1 MMKQMHRTFS
11 RSAVHVALVA
21 LVAAL
26 ASSAPLA
33 RSQGQ
38 APGDGAEALFLSTLD
53 EAVVTGPAATSPAGS
68 PLILREE
75 AVQQFHTPSVATRT
89 VLAPEQRRVRVFS
102 TDTFDAGELRAYQ
115 RYGIEDVLR
124 QTAGVSVVSTGQA
137 GSQTSLFIRGMESNH
152 AVVLL
157 NGRRLPPG
165 LAGIYQLEFLETST
179 LDSVQ
184 IHRGAVSSLY
194 GSDALAGAIDLRSTD
209 ARFVESDSL
218 VSYFEGGSFDT
229 FRTGHKGTLRDGRL
243 RIALDASYHETANDR
258 PRSAYDNSVV
268 RGNVAYELGDGV
280 FLDVLG
286 YIQDATLQVPGSSLG
301 FAFPEPQLN
310 QNQSSLFSPR
320 FSIARDDWD
329 FSVFYSHTRN
339 ELVATRDLFFLDNRL
354 DQTGHEVGA
363 QLTWRPR
370 EALALT
376 LGGGHY
382 DYAFERTPLIP
393 GLFNAPAAFS
403 YGYSSVFA
411 QAEAGLPLG
420 FDLVVSG
427 RHDEHDSFASKATY
441 AAQLS
446 HTLEA
451 TGTTLHGKVA
461 TGYKAPSGQDFI
473 FLDPTLDPGTI
484 PPEESFTRELGI
496 RQGLFDGR
504 SSFSFAYFWNDA
516 ENLVD
521 VDPFT
526 FFDPAIVDTRGEGFE
541 AELRHAVGDGLTLYA
556 NYTRL
561 RATVLD
567 GFYLGGFGGVPG
579 DRLVRRPEHTLAAGA
594 LLHGDGWTLGAELR
608 GAYRRFDAPGTILDD
623 YTVARLFGSYELRQ
637 GVELYGRIE
646 NVFDLDYEHTTGFEA
661 AGLGAF
667 AGLRLTF
674 GQ

>member
-1 MMKQMHRTFS
+1 MIKPISFPRYTPR
-11 RSAVHVALVA
+11 RSLQA
-21 LVAAL
+21 AAL
-26 ASSAPLA
+26 AFASALA
-33 RSQGQ
+33 S
-38 APGDGAEALFLSTLD
+38 AAYTGAEAQESDAAFLSTLD
-53 EAVVTGPAATSPAGS
+53 EALVTGPPAASPASS

-89 VLAPEQRRVRVFS
+89 VLSPERRETLPFS

-115 RYGIEDVLR
+115 RYGLDEVLR
-124 QTAGVSVVSTGQA
+124 QTPGVSVVSTGQA

-165 LAGIYQLEFLETST
+165 LAGIYQLEFLEVST

-209 ARFVESDSL
+209 ARFVEGDSL
-218 VSYFEGGSFDT
+218 VSYAEGGSFDT

-243 RIALDASYHETANDR
+243 RLAFDASYHETSNDR
-258 PRSAYDNSVV
+258 PSSAYENGIV
-268 RGNVAYELGDGV
+268 RGNAAYELGDGV

-286 YIQDATLQVPGSSLG
+286 YIQDGSLEVPGSSLSPG
-301 FAFPEPQLN
+301 FPEPQLN

-320 FSIARDDWD
+320 FSIQRDEWD
-329 FSVFYSHTRN
+329 FSLFYSHTRN
-339 ELVATRDLFFLDNRL
+339 ELTATRDLFFLDNRL

-363 QLTWRPR
+363 QFTWRPQ
-370 EALALT
+370 EDLALT

-382 DYAFERTPLIP
+382 DYSFERVPLIP
-393 GLFNAPAAFS
+393 GPFNAPSAFS
-403 YGYSSVFA
+403 YAYSSVYA
-411 QAEAGLPLG
+411 QAEAGLPYG
-420 FDLVVSG
+420 FDLVASG
-427 RHDEHDSFASKATY
+427 RHDEHDSFVSKATY
-441 AAQLS
+441 ATQLS
-446 HTLEA
+446 RTFEP
-451 TGTTLHGKVA
+451 TGTVLFGKVA

-473 FLDPTLDPGTI
+473 FLDPSLDPGTI
-484 PPEESFTRELGI
+484 PPEESLTREIGF
-496 RQGLFDGR
+496 RQPLFDGR
-504 SSFSFAYFWNDA
+504 SSFGFAYFWNEA

-526 FFDPAIVDTRGEGFE
+526 FFDPAIVDTRSEGFE
-541 AELRHAVGDGLTLYA
+541 LELRHALSDCLTLYT
-556 NYTRL
+556 NYTHL
-561 RATVLD
+561 EASVVD

-608 GAYRRFDAPGTILDD
+608 GAYRRFDAPGVMLDD
-623 YTVARLFGSYELRQ
+623 CTVARLFGSYTLRE
-637 GVELYGRIE
+637 GLEVYGRIE
-646 NVFDLDYEHTTGFEA
+646 NVFDLDYEYTTGFEA
-661 AGLGAF
+661 PGIGAF
-667 AGLRLTF
+667 AGLRLAF